1 MMNMEQ
7 FIIQDNKLIL
17 NALKKIN
24 DNKKGFL
31 LVKNKE
37 KKIVGTLTDGD
48 IRRAFING
56 ITINNAIADVYNRSF
71 KYVYVEDD
79 FSKAIE
85 FFKSDAIDFL
95 PIIDKNKNIVNLV
108 TKKNMHVLLM
118 EDIEFDL
125 TYNFLSLDDSLLEHE
140 IYNRPWGFYKTTF
153 LNPYSQAKIIKVNP
167 KGQLSLQEHKKR
179 EEHWVVVH
187 GVGEVVLGESIKK
200 VFAGDY
206 IFIPKGC
213 KHKLS
218 NTSHVTSLMIAE
230 VQLGEYFGEDDIIRY
245 EDIYGRIKNNI

>member
-1 MMNMEQ
+1 MNIEQ
-7 FIIQDNKLIL
+7 FIIQDQEFIL
-17 NALKKIN
+17 EALKKIN
-24 DNKKGFL
+24 SNKKGFL
-31 LVKNKE
+31 LVIDKE

-48 IRRAFING
+48 IRRAFITE
-56 ITINNAIADVYNRSF
+56 ITIHDKITDVYNRSF
-71 KYVYVEDD
+71 KYVYVKDD
-79 FSKAIE
+79 FSKVIE
-85 FFKSDAIDFL
+85 FFKSDAIEFL
-95 PIIDKNKNIVNLV
+95 PIIDKNRNIVNLV
-108 TKKNMHVLLM
+108 TKKNVHVLLM
-118 EDIEFDL
+118 EDIEFDF
-125 TYNFLSLDDSLLEHE
+125 TYDFLSLDDSLLEHE

-187 GVGEVVLGESIKK
+187 GVGEVILGESVKK
-200 VFAGDY
+200 VSAGDY

-218 NTSHVTSLMIAE
+218 NTSNAHSLMIAE

-245 EDIYGRIKNNI
+245 EDVYGRIKEQ